1 MEAGERLSLIAAA
14 ATSVGPVE
22 DQAEWAEKVRER
34 TMDLFLMSRDRSPVG
49 KALEQLDASR
59 TYVATV
65 LGGRV
70 EKHALDGG
78 GELRRGLVKLKVATS
93 KYNADGVEEIRT
105 ELLSTSEG
113 AALWAKIR
121 GLVGHRV
128 LVYAQTEEKD
138 ARKVKTL
145 RHVEDLG
152 EDRELERQ
160 EDAA

>member
-14 ATSVGPVE
+14 ATAVGPVE
-22 DQAEWAEKVRER
+22 DQAEWAGKVRER
-34 TMDLFLMSRDRSPVG
+34 AMELYLMSRDRSPVSR
-49 KALEQLDASR
+49 ALEQLDASR

-70 EKHALDGG
+70 EKHALEGG
-78 GELRRGLVKLKVATS
+78 GELRRGLIRLKVAS
-93 KYNADGVEEIRT
+93 SRYNKDGVEEIRT
-105 ELLSTSEG
+105 ELLSTAEG

-152 EDRELERQ
+152 VDRDLDS
-160 EDAA
+160 DAA

>member
-1 MEAGERLSLIAAA
+1 MEAGERLALIAAA

-49 KALEQLDASR
+49 KVLEQLDASR

-65 LGGRV
+65 LGGKV
-70 EKHALDGG
+70 EKHALEGG
-78 GELRRGLVKLKVATS
+78 GELRRGLVRLKVATS

-105 ELLSTSEG
+105 ELLSTAEG
-113 AALWAKIR
+113 AGLWAKVR

-152 EDRELERQ
+152 EDRDV
-160 EDAA
+160 DAA